1 MLIVCWCTAGYCI
14 AFIYN
19 WRIALLITGA
29 APLIA
34 VGGFLHVK
42 LIFGQSTDTDK
53 LYGIANTAVT
63 EAISSIRIIQVGV
76 VLGNKCIAR
85 KCAAPHVSPRLMP
98 H

>member
-1 MLIVCWCTAGYCI
+1 LVLLLRCCTAGYCI

-34 VGGFLHVK
+34 VGGVLHVR
-42 LIFGQSTDTDK
+42 LIFGQSTDSDK

-63 EAISSIRIIQVGV
+63 EAIASIRIIQVG
-76 VLGNKCIAR
+76 GMGTQCTAEY
-85 KCAAPHVSPRLMP
+85 P
-98 H
+98 